1 LHKSDIYQRFLFW
14 LVLCCFFLSGAA
26 GLIYEVLWVRMI
38 DKIIGSAPFAVA
50 TVLSIF
56 MGGLALGSWVV
67 GRYINHF
74 SSKNALLAFYGKLEI
89 AIGVY
94 ALALPFLIETAT
106 PFYSLAYHF
115 LFEYFWF
122 YQFFAFMG
130 AFILLI
136 LPAGLMGGTMPVL
149 CQFYISRID
158 HLGTRTGRLYG
169 LNTIGAAFGAM
180 LCGFVLINSFGAQK
194 TLYIAAGINFF
205 VGILCILVSR
215 RKETFFTRNPSVSR
229 TSKNPVRQKNHA
241 VSQSTHSA
249 GPISTCALCL
259 FAVSGFCAMAYQVFW
274 TRLIT
279 LLIGPT
285 TYSFTL
291 VVSTFI
297 IGLSAGSIIFGR
309 LGDKI
314 KRVFLLLVITQ
325 IAAAGSAL
333 AVSHFLG
340 NSQFLFAKLIYQ
352 IQDDFE
358 TMMLVQSLILF
369 VILISPTLFLGAAF
383 PLVSRI
389 YTHSISM
396 IGKSIGVAYA
406 INTIG
411 AIIGS
416 FAAGFI
422 LIPLVGKENGLKLVI
437 LFQFMAAFLAYLH
450 GWFSGWFETGDK
462 RYIERYQW
470 IAAPTL
476 AIAAVFLISF
486 YPSWNRNILSRGWYR
501 NFQDIEVVLERTTW
515 SDAFRFGPELL
526 AQQQNNLELVF
537 YGDGIGGFTTVEKE
551 TTSIGTIEY
560 ALNNSGKPDA
570 SSHGDRLTQT
580 LSGHFPL
587 LFHQDPKKIL
597 VIGLASGMTI
607 GEVLLYPVEQVDV
620 LEINDQVV
628 KACQLFFT
636 PFNNDCLNDH
646 RTRLIIQ
653 DGRNH
658 LALTR
663 EKYDVIISEPSNPW
677 MSGLSNLYS
686 LDFFKLVRSRLNEN
700 GIFAQW
706 IQSYEIDWDTF
717 VLMGRTFKEVFPE
730 GALIKLGP
738 GDYMLMGFAGQN
750 GFDWKIPEK
759 NINYAHRSSN
769 ASFFDY
775 KFLAWFVVTEDF
787 DHFFGEG
794 PLHTDNHPRL
804 EFSAPKKLY
813 WNGSDSNHNL
823 DQFIEKR
830 RLLSPATQNII
841 QAHNAVDHLLDLLEF
856 AASVNI
862 PLFHSINPQDLEPSR
877 QNRYQ
882 QIVKSFCENA
892 LVPSYSLFPD
902 ITLKRECAET
912 QIVKMRKKMA
922 SWSSKADDHYNL
934 GLALIAAER
943 TEEAVSQLETTVEMD
958 PFHLDGYLALG
969 LLMAEQE
976 NMEKAVYYFT
986 KILKIA
992 PMNAQAQ
999 KYIGMAQFRQ
1009 GNLEQAIFHLSKA
1022 VEVMPDDNILMNELD
1037 RALAKLKK
1045 IQ

>member
-1 LHKSDIYQRFLFW
+1 VDLLW
-14 LVLCCFFLSGAA
+14 EA
-26 GLIYEVLWVRMI
+26 GL
-38 DKIIGSAPFAVA
+38 
-50 TVLSIF
+50 
-56 MGGLALGSWVV
+56 V

-89 AIGVY
+89 AIGLY
-94 ALALPFLIETAT
+94 ALILPFLIDTAT
-106 PFYSLAYHF
+106 PFYSLAYNF

-122 YQFFAFMG
+122 YQIFAFMG
-130 AFILLI
+130 AFTLLI
-136 LPAGLMGGTMPVL
+136 LPASLMGGTMPVL

-180 LCGFVLINSFGAQK
+180 LCGFVLINSFGTQK

-215 RKETFFTRNPSVSR
+215 RKETFFTRNPSLSR
-229 TSKNPVRQKNHA
+229 TSKNPERQKKH
-241 VSQSTHSA
+241 VISQSTNVS
-249 GPISTCALCL
+249 GPISTWALCL

-285 TYSFTL
+285 TFSFTL

-297 IGLSAGSIIFGR
+297 IGLSVGSIIFGW

-314 KRVFLLLVITQ
+314 KRVFLLLVLTQ

-340 NSQFLFAKLIYQ
+340 NSQFLFAKLIYL
-352 IQDDFE
+352 IQDNFK

-369 VILISPTLFLGAAF
+369 VILIGPTLFLGAAF

-389 YTHSISM
+389 YAQSLSR

-416 FAAGFI
+416 LVAGFL
-422 LIPLVGKENGLKLVI
+422 LIPLVGKETGLKLVVM
-437 LFQFMAAFLAYLH
+437 FQFMAAFSAYFH
-450 GWFSGWFETGDK
+450 GKIRGWFDTGAK
-462 RYIERYQW
+462 RYQW
-470 IAAPTL
+470 IAALTL
-476 AIAAVFLISF
+476 AVAAVLLISY

-501 NFQDIEVVLERTTW
+501 NFQDIEVVLDRTTW
-515 SDAFRFGPELL
+515 PDAFRFGPELL

-551 TTSIGTIEY
+551 ITSIGTIEY

-607 GEVLLYPVEQVDV
+607 GETLLYPVEQVDV

-636 PFNNDCLNDH
+636 PFNNDCLNDP

-677 MSGLSNLYS
+677 MSGLANLYS

-717 VLMGRTFKEVFPE
+717 LLMGRTFKEVFPE

-759 NINYAHRSSN
+759 NINYARRSSN

-775 KFLAWFVVTEDF
+775 KFLAWLVVTEDF

-794 PLHTDNHPRL
+794 PLHTDNRPRL

-813 WNGSDSNHNL
+813 GNGSDSNQNL
-823 DQFIEKR
+823 DQVIEKR
-830 RLLSPATQNII
+830 RLLSPDTKNII
-841 QAHNAVDHLLDLLEF
+841 QAHDAVDHLLDLLEF

-862 PLFHSINPQDLEPSR
+862 PLFHSIYPQDLEPLG

-882 QIVKSFCENA
+882 QIVRSFCENT
-892 LVPSYSLFPD
+892 LVPSYSLFSD

-912 QIVKMRKKMA
+912 QIVKMRTKIA
-922 SWSSKADDHYNL
+922 SRSSKADDHYNL
-934 GLALIAAER
+934 GLALIAAES
-943 TEEAVSQLETTVEMD
+943 TEGAVSHLETTVDMD

-1022 VEVMPDDNILMNELD
+1022 VEVMPDDNVLLKELD
-1037 RALAKLKK
+1037 RALAKFKK

>member
-1 LHKSDIYQRFLFW
+1 
-14 LVLCCFFLSGAA
+14 
-26 GLIYEVLWVRMI
+26 
-38 DKIIGSAPFAVA
+38 
-50 TVLSIF
+50 
-56 MGGLALGSWVV
+56 
-67 GRYINHF
+67 
-74 SSKNALLAFYGKLEI
+74 
-89 AIGVY
+89 
-94 ALALPFLIETAT
+94 
-106 PFYSLAYHF
+106 
-115 LFEYFWF
+115 
-122 YQFFAFMG
+122 MG
-130 AFILLI
+130 AITLLI
-136 LPAGLMGGTMPVL
+136 LPASLMGGTMPVL

-158 HLGTRTGRLYG
+158 HLGTRTGQLYG

-194 TLYIAAGINFF
+194 TLYIAAGINFL
-205 VGILCILVSR
+205 VGILCILLSR
-215 RKETFFTRNPSVSR
+215 RKETFFAGNPPIPRSG
-229 TSKNPVRQKNHA
+229 KNPERQKKHA
-241 VSQSTHSA
+241 ISQSTNFSN
-249 GPISTCALCL
+249 PISTWALCL

-297 IGLSAGSIIFGR
+297 IGLSAGSIIFGW

-314 KRVFLLLVITQ
+314 KRVFLLLVLTQ

-340 NSQFLFAKLIYQ
+340 NSQFLFAKLIYL
-352 IQDDFE
+352 IQDNFK

-369 VILISPTLFLGAAF
+369 VILIGPTLFLGAAF

-389 YTHSISM
+389 YAQSLSR

-416 FAAGFI
+416 FAAGF
-422 LIPLVGKENGLKLVI
+422 LFIPLVGKETGLKLVVM
-437 LFQFMAAFLAYLH
+437 FQFMAAFSAYFH
-450 GWFSGWFETGDK
+450 GKFRGWFETGAK
-462 RYIERYQW
+462 RYHW

-476 AIAAVFLISF
+476 AVAAVFLISY
-486 YPSWNRNILSRGWYR
+486 YPCWNRNILSRGWYR
-501 NFQDIEVVLERTTW
+501 NFQDIEILLERTSW
-515 SDAFRFGPELL
+515 PDAFRFGPELL

-570 SSHGDRLTQT
+570 SSHGDQLTQT

-587 LFHQDPKKIL
+587 LFHQDPQKIL

-636 PFNNDCLNDH
+636 PFNNDCLNDP

-677 MSGLSNLYS
+677 MSGLANLYS

-738 GDYMLMGFAGQN
+738 GDYMLMGFAGPN

-759 NINYAHRSSN
+759 NINYARRSSN
-769 ASFFDY
+769 ASFVDY
-775 KFLAWFVVTEDF
+775 KFLAWLVVTENIDKL
-787 DHFFGEG
+787 FGTG
-794 PLHTDNHPRL
+794 PVHTDDRPRL

-813 WNGSDSNHNL
+813 GTGPDRNQTLEQAMEDR
-823 DQFIEKR
+823 R
-830 RLLSPATQNII
+830 RLSSNTLTIQNASDTTD
-841 QAHNAVDHLLDLLEF
+841 QLLDLIEF
-856 AASVNI
+856 AASASI
-862 PLFHSINPQDLEPSR
+862 PLFYTINQKDLTASQ
-877 QNRYQ
+877 QNRYHR
-882 QIVKSFCENA
+882 IVKSFCEQT
-892 LVPSYSLFPD
+892 LVPSYSIFSD
-902 ITLKRECAET
+902 IALKKECAKI
-912 QIVKMRKKMA
+912 QIGKIRQKMA
-922 SWSSKADDHYNL
+922 TGNPKADDYYNL
-934 GLALIAAER
+934 GLSLI
-943 TEEAVSQLETTVEMD
+943 TTGQIEEAILHLESAVNLD
-958 PFHLDGYLALG
+958 PLHIDGYMAIG
-969 LLMAEQE
+969 LLMAEKGNIEQAI
-976 NMEKAVYYFT
+976 NYFKKT
-986 KILKIA
+986 LKID
-992 PMNAQAQ
+992 PMNAKAQ
-999 KYIGMAQFRQ
+999 KYMGMAKSQQ
-1009 GNLEQAIFHLSKA
+1009 GNLQQAVFHLSKA
-1022 VEVMPDDNILMNELD
+1022 LEIMPDDVNLLNELE
-1037 RALAKLKK
+1037 RTLAQLKK
-1045 IQ
+1045 TQ

>member
-1 LHKSDIYQRFLFW
+1 LTYSNVYQRFLFW

-38 DKIIGSAPFAVA
+38 DKVIGSAPFAVA
-50 TVLSIF
+50 TVLSVF
-56 MGGLALGSWVV
+56 MGGLALGSWAV
-67 GRYINHF
+67 GCYINRI
-74 SSKNALLAFYGKLEI
+74 SLKSDLLALYGKLEI

-94 ALALPFLIETAT
+94 ALFLPFLIKTAT
-106 PFYSLAYHF
+106 PFYAWAYDF

-122 YQFFAFMG
+122 YQFFAFLG
-130 AFILLI
+130 AFVLLI
-136 LPAGLMGGTMPVL
+136 LPATLMGGTMPVL

-158 HLGTRTGRLYG
+158 HLGTRTGRIYG
-169 LNTIGAAFGAM
+169 LNSIGAAFGAI
-180 LCGFVLINSFGAQK
+180 LCGFVLISSLGVQK
-194 TLYIAAGINFF
+194 TLYVAAGVNFF
-205 VGILCILVSR
+205 VGLLCILVSYQ
-215 RKETFFTRNPSVSR
+215 KEKYFAG
-229 TSKNPVRQKNHA
+229 TSDARPVPNKNIKKENQKNF
-241 VSQSTHSA
+241 SESRNSFD
-249 GPISTCALCL
+249 PISTWALWL
-259 FAVSGFCAMAYQVFW
+259 FAISGFCSMAYQVFW

-297 IGLSAGSIIFGR
+297 VGLSAGSIIFGR

-325 IAAAGSAL
+325 IAAACSAL

-340 NSQFLFAKLIYQ
+340 NSQFLFAKLIYLF
-352 IQDDFE
+352 QDKFE

-369 VILISPTLFLGAAF
+369 VILIGPTLFLGATF

-389 YTHSISM
+389 YARSLKM

-406 INTIG
+406 VNTIG
-411 AIIGS
+411 AILGS
-416 FAAGFI
+416 FVAGFL
-422 LIPLVGKENGLKLVI
+422 LIPLVGKETGLKLVI
-437 LFQFMAAFLAYLH
+437 LLQFIIALTAYVHSKFMGHSAQGQKRFGWITASALAVM
-450 GWFSGWFETGDK
+450 
-462 RYIERYQW
+462 
-470 IAAPTL
+470 
-476 AIAAVFLISF
+476 AVFLISQ
-486 YPSWNRNILSRGWYR
+486 YPSWNRNVLSRGWYR
-501 NFQDIEVVLERTTW
+501 NFQDIQVILEKTSW
-515 SDAFRFGPELL
+515 LDALRFGSDLL
-526 AQQQNNLELVF
+526 AKQRADLELVF

-551 TTSIGTIEY
+551 ITSIGTVEY

-587 LFHQDPKKIL
+587 LFHPDPQKTL

-607 GEVLLYPVEQVDV
+607 GEILLYPVEQVDV

-636 PFNNDCLNDH
+636 PYNNHCLNDS
-646 RTRLIIQ
+646 RTRLIVQ

-663 EKYDVIISEPSNPW
+663 QKYDVIISEPSNPW
-677 MSGLSNLYS
+677 MSGLANLYS

-717 VLMGRTFKEVFPE
+717 VLIGRTFKEVFPK

-738 GDYMLMGFAGQN
+738 GDYMLMGLAGPN
-750 GFDWKIPEK
+750 GLDWKIPEK
-759 NINYAHRSSN
+759 NISYALLSSI
-769 ASFFDY
+769 ASFVDY
-775 KFLAWFVVTEDF
+775 KFLAWLVVTEDF
-787 DHFFGEG
+787 DDFFGEG
-794 PLHTDNHPRL
+794 PLHTDNRPYL

-813 WNGSDSNHNL
+813 GSGSDSNKNL
-823 DQFIEKR
+823 DQLIENR
-830 RLLSPATQNII
+830 RLLSPETKNII
-841 QAHNAVDHLLDLLEF
+841 QAHDAMDQLLDLLEF

-862 PLFHSINPQDLEPSR
+862 PLFHSVNPQDLEPSG
-877 QNRYQ
+877 QYRYQ
-882 QIVKSFCENA
+882 NIVRSFCEKT
-892 LVPSYSLFPD
+892 LIPSYGLFSD

-912 QIVKMRKKMA
+912 QIAKMIKKMD
-922 SWSSKADDHYNL
+922 SQSSKADDYYNL
-934 GLALIAAER
+934 GLAQIAAGR
-943 TEEAVSQLETTVEMD
+943 TEEAVSHLETTVEMD
-958 PFHLDGYLALG
+958 PFHIDSYLALG
-969 LLMAEQE
+969 LLMAEQK
-976 NMEKAVYYFT
+976 NMQKAVYYFSE
-986 KILKIA
+986 ILKIA

-999 KYIGMAQFRQ
+999 KYIGMAKFRQ

-1022 VEVMPDDNILMNELD
+1022 VEIIPDDNILIKELA
-1037 RALAKLKK
+1037 RALAKFKK
-1045 IQ
+1045 IN